1 MAKANRIN
9 SPSHALGDP
18 QYQTHCQFALEPSV
32 IKLLEMATAAGW
44 DAAQVSYAIMMLAAT
59 NLKSSNNVPDQ
70 P

>member
-1 MAKANRIN
+1 
-9 SPSHALGDP
+9 
-18 QYQTHCQFALEPSV
+18 V

-59 NLKSSNNVPDQ
+59 NLKSSDKVSDQ